1 MEEIKLDVR
10 KITERKL
17 RFKSVKKEK
26 GKRRTKKGCCLSI
39 LFAACFCLKVVN
51 CLNWALKL
59 KFMNNPGGN
68 TTQRKVAQMVR
79 GAACLLPVV
88 GSIPFNNILLRFWL
102 LCLHMWIL
110 LSFLKL

>member
-39 LFAACFCLKVVN
+39 LFAACFCFKGCQLFELDMKTS
-51 CLNWALKL
+51 
-59 KFMNNPGGN
+59 FIYNPGGN
-68 TTQRKVAQMVR
+68 ALFT
-79 GAACLLPVV
+79 
-88 GSIPFNNILLRFWL
+88 PFNYILLRFL
-102 LCLHMWIL
+102 LL
-110 LSFLKL
+110 LLFGLCVDLARHFGNALSPSL